1 MGHGGKAK
9 VRFLSDQ
16 AIKHNAFAVA
26 VTESWLTPDVK
37 DAELTIHIPEFSVFR
52 SERKGRSGGGVCV
65 FLRKDI
71 SGECL
76 ASLDNNVCSLLVI
89 KIHSFNIVLVVVYR
103 PPDTRISEFSP
114 ILTEIEKCLSN
125 LPVPP

>member
-37 DAELTIHIPEFSVFR
+37 DAELTIHSPEFSVFAVSVR
-52 SERKGRSGGGVCV
+52 EDLEGEYVYSSER
-65 FLRKDI
+65 I
-71 SGECL
+71 
-76 ASLDNNVCSLLVI
+76 LVGSALSHWTI
-89 KIHSFNIVLVVVYR
+89 MYVVY
-103 PPDTRISEFSP
+103 
-114 ILTEIEKCLSN
+114 
-125 LPVPP
+125 